1 MYENI
6 TYEILLERMLGRVS
20 EKLDKRPSALI
31 YDTHSATAVEL
42 QNLYIELEYLVKNS
56 FGDTAAREYLILLCK
71 DRGIT
76 PKPATHAVLQGA
88 FTPEGIDVTGQR
100 FNVGD
105 INYVVKEQ
113 IAPGQY
119 EVECE
124 SVGSVGNQY
133 LGDMIPME
141 YIRGLQTACLTQLLI
156 PGEEEEDTEE
166 LRQRYFRSFQEK
178 SFGGNRAD
186 YLAKVNGMDGVGG
199 CKVTRVWNDTIR
211 PAEMIPSETVKNWY
225 QSVMGKEGE
234 DAIEE
239 EAAAWLSTVYQA
251 ACDRKL
257 TVGGTVLITVID
269 SFGYD
274 AVSDTL
280 LDKIRTEL
288 DPEEYAGEGYGLAPI
303 GHVVRVE
310 SAKPVRIDIATA
322 ISYEDGYSWNM
333 LKESIQEAISAYFME
348 LRKGW
353 AESNALVV
361 RISHVESRILAV
373 KGVADIKDTKLN
385 GSGEN
390 IILGKYEIPVPGVLG

>member
-1 MYENI
+1 M
-6 TYEILLERMLGRVS
+6 
-20 EKLDKRPSALI
+20 
-31 YDTHSATAVEL
+31 
-42 QNLYIELEYLVKNS
+42 
-56 FGDTAAREYLILLCK
+56 
-71 DRGIT
+71 
-76 PKPATHAVLQGA
+76 
-88 FTPEGIDVTGQR
+88 
-100 FNVGD
+100 
-105 INYVVKEQ
+105 
-113 IAPGQY
+113 
-119 EVECE
+119 
-124 SVGSVGNQY
+124 
-133 LGDMIPME
+133 
-141 YIRGLQTACLTQLLI
+141 
-156 PGEEEEDTEE
+156 
-166 LRQRYFRSFQEK
+166 
-178 SFGGNRAD
+178 
-186 YLAKVNGMDGVGG
+186 
-199 CKVTRVWNDTIR
+199 
-211 PAEMIPSETVKNWY
+211 
-225 QSVMGKEGE
+225 
-234 DAIEE
+234 
-239 EAAAWLSTVYQA
+239 
-251 ACDRKL
+251 
-257 TVGGTVLITVID
+257 LITVID